1 MIEGDSSR
9 DDIRRLLK
17 TFGVKADEAIL
28 SHLVR
33 TPGSTPLRV
42 RLVLEDLTDY
52 GEAPPEVPLE
62 LRVEGDIRRA

>member
-1 MIEGDSSR
+1 MDGESSR
-9 DDIRRLLK
+9 DDIRKLLK

-33 TPGSTPLRV
+33 TPGSTPLRL

-52 GEAPPEVPLE
+52 GNAPPEVPLE
-62 LRVEGDIRRA
+62 LRVEGEVRRM